1 MTSELTAADNCDVTN
16 SQGREIQKHTDPAQT
31 DFSTKKRLL
40 GFYFHFKARNK
51 FYLRLS
57 WQITIELVQIC
68 HHVKASPICDSCL
81 GRGEL
86 QLWAVSP
93 KGQKRITALK
103 NLVKSSRAEPCPKGE
118 VCRSKFII
126 TSSVAPL
133 PAGLD
138 TLGGSFFFFFWVG
151 SVVVFLLLGLLVWGF
166 FVFFFLQAPSLGS
179 VPECISGFPFC

>member
-1 MTSELTAADNCDVTN
+1 MTSELTATDNCDVTN

-138 TLGGSFFFFFWVG
+138 TLGSSFFFFFWVG
-151 SVVVFLLLGLLVWGF
+151 SVVVFLLLGLLVW
-166 FVFFFLQAPSLGS
+166 FFFLQAPSLGS